1 MPAFEPERR
10 RDSGCAGTGLAL
22 PGIGEP
28 RIAERSIKG
37 MSEVEGLIPG

>member
-1 MPAFEPERR
+1 MPAFESERHR
-10 RDSGCAGTGLAL
+10 HPGCAGTGLAL